1 METFSKKNSLQNLT
15 RFPVEFF
22 DLEFL
27 GIFTTAFLL
36 KTIWTFLTYSALEYF
51 EKLALKKPKKLRNF
65 KRLYLKS

>member
-36 KTIWTFLTYSALEYF
+36 KTI
-51 EKLALKKPKKLRNF
+51 
-65 KRLYLKS
+65 